1 MSLALIKK
9 TVIINI
15 SKGWDSMQVKIG
27 DIVHGKISGIQQYG
41 IFVRLDSKVEG
52 LIHISEIHGGYVKD
66 IGREYQVGETIK
78 VQVIDIDPYSN

>member
-27 DIVHGKISGIQQYG
+27 DIVHGKL
-41 IFVRLDSKVEG
+41 V
-52 LIHISEIHGGYVKD
+52 GYNNM
-66 IGREYQVGETIK
+66 GFL
-78 VQVIDIDPYSN
+78 